1 MKALVA
7 RFNGRKHEG
16 WKILEHTSENKRA
29 YLWESYGSL
38 DFRVVKK
45 TGEIEFPPSQ
55 WSQSQPRVILTE
67 EQWENL
73 HTPSSYELSRVVHSC
88 SDHAALRQIASILGI
103 SKEIPE
109 FPLAEKDLAPPS
121 IT

>member
-1 MKALVA
+1 MKALVS
-7 RFNGRKHEG
+7 RFNGRGHKDWEV
-16 WKILEHTSENKRA
+16 LEHTSENKRA
-29 YLWESYGSL
+29 FLWETNDTL

-55 WSQSQPRVILTE
+55 YTQWYPRVILTE
-67 EQWENL
+67 EQWEKFHAPDPWEL
-73 HTPSSYELSRVVHSC
+73 ARSIQSCRDHTI
-88 SDHAALRQIASILGI
+88 LRQIANVLGI

-109 FPLAEKDLAPPS
+109 FPLVEKDLSPPS